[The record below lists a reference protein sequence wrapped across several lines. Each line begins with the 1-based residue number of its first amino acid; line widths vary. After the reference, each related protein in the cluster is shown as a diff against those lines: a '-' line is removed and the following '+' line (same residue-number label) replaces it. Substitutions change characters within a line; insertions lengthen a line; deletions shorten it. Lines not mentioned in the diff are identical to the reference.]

1 MEGEGSM
8 TILPYL
14 FAAIIACNVAVLMI
28 ATRNAALREKAKA
41 AAPNCVDLARYR
53 YYRRLNEVV

>member
-1 MEGEGSM
+1 M